1 MDDGLHTQHNI
12 SHSGHTRG
20 RGTST
25 RNIRVKRTVYV
36 AKPLTFV
43 KYVTY
48 AGEYAPK
55 RPAYAP
61 QDRTYVAYVRGKH
74 KYAYITKRIGRNM

>member
-1 MDDGLHTQHNI
+1 M
-12 SHSGHTRG
+12 
-20 RGTST
+20 
-25 RNIRVKRTVYV
+25 

-74 KYAYITKRIGRNM
+74 KYAYVTKRIGRNM